1 MALNYS
7 KFDKAVDV
15 EGLKKDV
22 KEAQENGGTGEYKE
36 VPVGTYEVSIDKM
49 ELTESKKGDPMVSI
63 WFKIL
68 EGEYKNS
75 RLFFNQVITQG
86 FQIHIVNEFLRSLE
100 AEDNKGIPFDIEFES
115 YSQYG
120 QLLMDIHE
128 AIDGYLEYAIQYE
141 DNKGFAKYTV
151 TDIFEV
157 GE

>member
-1 MALNYS
+1 MDYS

-15 EGLKKDV
+15 EGLKNDV
-22 KEAQENGGTGEYKE
+22 KEAAENGGEYRD
-36 VPVGTYEVSIDKM
+36 VPYGSYEVSVDKM

-68 EGEYKNS
+68 SGEYKNS

-86 FQIHIVNEFLRSLE
+86 FQIHNVNELLRSMDTGL
-100 AEDNKGIPFDIEFES
+100 DIEFES

-120 QLLMDIHE
+120 QLLMDVHE
-128 AIDGYLEYAIQYE
+128 AIDGNLEFGIKYE
-141 DNKGFAKYTV
+141 DNKGYAKYTI

-157 GE
+157 KF